1 MTSHSDERQT
11 LTVHREPSKRSRH
24 VDGSRGTGLGSIV
37 RTSPLTPARSAWPR
51 DAGPSR
57 STMYAVGVAKLFA
70 SPPTGHGWPTRHYTR
85 LKAFGPAHGHYERTL
100 QPGERSERTYWHH
113 GSPDENA
120 LWRRRRALQVAAQNS
135 RGGVRD
141 ARSHWEE
148 LLFTLRRS
156 RGAAGRYQGTTGA
169 AWAAARVPRRPTD
182 GSDGFS
188 GGAGGVLSLLYD
200 RDIADE

>member
-1 MTSHSDERQT
+1 MTSHSDETSERRA
-11 LTVHREPSKRSRH
+11 HREPSKRSRH

-57 STMYAVGVAKLFA
+57 STMYAVGGAKLFA
-70 SPPTGHGWPTRHYTR
+70 SPPTGHGWPTRRYTR

-120 LWRRRRALQVAAQNS
+120 LYGADAGPCRLQPRT
-135 RGGVRD
+135 RGGEFGTLGPTGKSCC
-141 ARSHWEE
+141 SHLGGPGEPPGATRGPRGRPGRPPE
-148 LLFTLRRS
+148 CPDGRRT
-156 RGAAGRYQGTTGA
+156 A
-169 AWAAARVPRRPTD
+169 PTD
-182 GSDGFS
+182 FPARE
-188 GGAGGVLSLLYD
+188 GG
-200 RDIADE
+200 

>member
-1 MTSHSDERQT
+1 MTSHSDETSARRA
-11 LTVHREPSKRSRH
+11 HREPSKRSRH

-57 STMYAVGVAKLFA
+57 STMYAALSPKLFA
-70 SPPTGHGWPTRHYTR
+70 SPPTGHGWPTRRYTR